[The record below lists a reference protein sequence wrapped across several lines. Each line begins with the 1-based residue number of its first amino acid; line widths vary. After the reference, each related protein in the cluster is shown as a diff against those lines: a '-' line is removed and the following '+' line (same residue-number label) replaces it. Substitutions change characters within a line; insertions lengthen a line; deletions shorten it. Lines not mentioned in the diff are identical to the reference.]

1 MSEERQQNFTVAES
15 YELPSKGKIYDVKV
29 NPMVELRSMTAR
41 DEMKRLNPSST
52 PLKSLADIIEGC
64 CIEKPAIHV
73 YDMCIGDFDY
83 LLHQLRIVTYGPEFK
98 VTVQCQ
104 ECGEYVDT
112 TADLETLTLK
122 EFNEAE
128 FEALRTFSLPKSG
141 KTITLKFFT
150 PRIMDEIE
158 AKTREMKRKHK
169 TADIDFSTYAKLTT
183 CIDLVDGNKLGI
195 IDLENTIN
203 TLPAADM
210 MKILNN
216 LEKLNQC
223 IGLDNELIVTCPKC
237 GSDVRTFFRYGP
249 EFFRPSNL

>member
-15 YELPSKGKIYDVKV
+15 YALPSKGRIYDVKV

-98 VTVQCQ
+98 VTVKCQ

-112 TADLETLTLK
+112 TADLETLTL
-122 EFNEAE
+122 
-128 FEALRTFSLPKSG
+128 
-141 KTITLKFFT
+141 
-150 PRIMDEIE
+150 
-158 AKTREMKRKHK
+158 
-169 TADIDFSTYAKLTT
+169 
-183 CIDLVDGNKLGI
+183 
-195 IDLENTIN
+195 
-203 TLPAADM
+203 
-210 MKILNN
+210 
-216 LEKLNQC
+216 
-223 IGLDNELIVTCPKC
+223 
-237 GSDVRTFFRYGP
+237 
-249 EFFRPSNL
+249 